1 MNTLQS
7 VPDEFSGAITTLRP
21 RLLVDTEQPS
31 WVHRALP
38 HLLTCFFSCL
48 VLLVPRSRS
57 QVEIAQRLADVFSQ
71 RSLNHSGGS
80 GGSAEVLAGDV
91 ADVFQE
97 LVKRVESPR
106 ADASA
111 MRALVDTGLA
121 RPAKRTIVVAGVDD
135 MFLMMES
142 TVQPL
147 MELCRELNLPLILA
161 VEGEKWDECSES
173 MRKDS
178 TPRDA
183 VVLDTRVEPSMR
195 AVEKILEGQ
204 AQILESFHA
213 VRIPQRTI
221 CAAARAG
228 RDEKGTSIPEKGSAL
243 LDLWAAC
250 TALNAERTV
259 MPYADQSVSGV
270 PKLCDLVTTLK
281 MTVAGQDEA
290 VREVAQQVCLGH
302 RGFRLRDDRPAS
314 AVLLTGPTGTGK
326 TLLGK
331 SLADALGST
340 PLIRVDMA
348 ALGSDHLGATLLGAP
363 PGYVGSQDSQGWL
376 TTKIAKSPRC
386 VLLLD
391 EIDKAAPN
399 VLMPLLIE
407 LLGSGT
413 LTDYMGQVV
422 DASGVDVVLTA
433 NIGATALT
441 RPSSGF
447 GVAEHPKYLV
457 ERAVREFFPPEVY
470 NRLDA
475 VVPMRPLDRS
485 GMRLIL
491 DRALERLKWSLADGD
506 YSLEV
511 PSLVRKH
518 LVGMSLEKADGARCL
533 HRHVEQDLLL
543 PLLALEPGHYR
554 ADIDGGSVMLRMV

>member
-1 MNTLQS
+1 MNVLHS
-7 VPDEFSGAITTLRP
+7 VPDEFVGAVTTLRP
-21 RLLVDTEQPS
+21 RLLAETEQPG
-31 WVHRALP
+31 WVDRALP
-38 HLLTCFFSCL
+38 HLLTRFYSCL
-48 VLLVPRSRS
+48 VLVAPSPRL
-57 QVEIAQRLADVFSQ
+57 QVEIAQRLADALPQV
-71 RSLNHSGGS
+71 SLNRVAG
-80 GGSAEVLAGDV
+80 ADRVVEVIAGDGPK
-91 ADVFQE
+91 VFEE
-97 LVKRVESPR
+97 LVQRVKNSER
-106 ADASA
+106 DALA
-111 MRALVDTGLA
+111 TGDLGDTGIA
-121 RPAKRTIVVAGVDD
+121 RAVERTIVVAGVDD

-147 MELCRELNLPLILA
+147 VELCRELNLPLILA

-178 TPRDA
+178 TPREA
-183 VVLDTRVEPSMR
+183 VILDTRVEPSMR
-195 AVEKILEGQ
+195 AVEKMLERQ
-204 AQILESFHA
+204 AQILESYHT

-228 RDEKGTSIPEKGSAL
+228 RDENGILIPEKGSAL
-243 LDLWAAC
+243 LDLWAAR
-250 TALNAERTV
+250 TALNTERTV
-259 MPYADQSVSGV
+259 LPYADQFAAGV

-326 TLLGK
+326 TLLVK

-348 ALGSDHLGATLLGAP
+348 ALGSDHLGAALLGAP
-363 PGYVGSQDSQGWL
+363 PGYVGSEESQGWL

-391 EIDKAAPN
+391 EIDKASPR

-413 LTDYMGQVV
+413 LTDYKGQVV

-433 NIGATALT
+433 NIGADSLT

-447 GVAEHPKYLV
+447 GLAQDPQQLV
-457 ERAVREFFPPEVY
+457 EKAVREFFPPEVY

-475 VVPMRPLDRS
+475 VVPMHPLDRE
-485 GMRLIL
+485 GMGLIL
-491 DRALERLKWSLADGD
+491 DRTLERLEWSLADAEYYLD
-506 YSLEV
+506 I
-511 PSLVRKH
+511 PPLVRDYI
-518 LVGMSLEKADGARCL
+518 VGIALERFDGARRL
-533 HRHVEQDLLL
+533 HRHVERDLLL
-543 PLLALEPGHYR
+543 PLLALESGPYQATLDASGLT
-554 ADIDGGSVMLRMV
+554 LRRL